1 MPLGTSIGSGM
12 RLAAPFGLMGLL
24 LAWPGPSGAQVTPE
38 TPEPARVGAT
48 AAVVLEGGQVA
59 GARRMFVGGWGGLV
73 FGNDL
78 VVGGGGAAL
87 SRRVEITGSE
97 SATGFDLGVGF
108 GGIYVRYA
116 AARWGAIAGEWG
128 LLLGAGHA
136 EVNDRLVGLEVG
148 ADNFMVL
155 APEAG
160 LTYEVFRELHLG
172 VSVGYRYVWG
182 VEDLPLLSSE
192 DFRSVTGTLS
202 VRVGGP

>member
-1 MPLGTSIGSGM
+1 MPRGTSTGSGM
-12 RLAAPFGLMGLL
+12 RSASPLL
-24 LAWPGPSGAQVTPE
+24 LLGFLLVLPGPAGAQVTPQA
-38 TPEPARVGAT
+38 PEPARVGAT
-48 AAVVLEGGQVA
+48 AAVVVEGGHLA
-59 GARRMFVGGWGGLV
+59 GASRMFVGGWGGLV
-73 FGNDL
+73 FGNNL

-97 SATGFDLGVGF
+97 SPTGFDLGVGF

-116 AARWGAIAGEWG
+116 AARWGALAGEWG

-160 LTYEVFRELHLG
+160 LTYEIFRKLHLG
-172 VSVGYRYVWG
+172 ASVGYRYVWG

-192 DFRSVTGTLS
+192 DFRSLTGTLS
-202 VRVGGP
+202 VRLGGP